1 MHTGRMVFSQL
12 MDVVS
17 MQDFR
22 SCVVRY
28 GGEWRVR
35 RFSCWDQFLCMV
47 FAQLTHRESL
57 RDIELSLRAVQRNL
71 YHAGIRARVARN
83 TLANANRHRDWRI
96 WQDLALGLID
106 QARALY
112 AGDPLAVDLA
122 GTVYAF
128 DSTMIDLCLTLFP
141 WAPFERSRGA
151 VKLHTMLDLRGNIP
165 TMCVITHG
173 RVHDVTV
180 LDWIPFEPG
189 AIYVLDRGYVS
200 YARLWRIQQARAG
213 FVIRAQRNLK
223 ATVVAT
229 HPVDSATGVLED
241 QTIVLAIPHSRSR
254 YPDQL
259 RRICYHDRE
268 NDRTLTYLSNL
279 FTLPARTIADLY
291 RERWQIE
298 CFFKWIKQ
306 HLRIKRFY
314 GTNKNAV
321 KTQIWIAI
329 TTYLL
334 VAILKKQL
342 QLEPSPYQIL
352 QILGISL
359 FERVPIKQLFSN
371 KHATLFTDHD
381 SNQLSFLNF

>member
-12 MDVVS
+12 TDLVS
-17 MQDFR
+17 VQDFH
-22 SCVVRY
+22 SCVARY
-28 GGEWRVR
+28 SGEYRVR

-57 RDIELSLRAVQRNL
+57 RDIEVSLRAVQRNL
-71 YHAGIRARVARN
+71 YHAGFRSLVARN
-83 TLANANRHRDWRI
+83 TLANANSRRDWHI

-106 QARALY
+106 RARALY

-128 DSTMIDLCLTLFP
+128 DSTMIDLCLSLFP
-141 WAPFERSRGA
+141 WAPYERSRGA
-151 VKLHTMLDLRGNIP
+151 VKMHTLLDLRGNIP
-165 TMCVITHG
+165 TLCVITHG

-180 LDWIPFEPG
+180 LDWIPLEPG

-200 YARLWRIQQARAG
+200 YARLWRIQQARAS

-223 ATVVAT
+223 AIVVAK
-229 HPVDSATGVLED
+229 HPVDSATGVQED
-241 QTIVLAIPHSRSR
+241 QTIVLAIAHSRQR

-259 RRICYHDRE
+259 RRICYHDPE
-268 NDRTLTYLSNL
+268 NDRTLTYLTNL

-342 QLEPSPYQIL
+342 NLEPSPYQIL

-359 FERVPIKQLFSN
+359 FERVPIKQLLNS
-371 KHATLFTDHD
+371 KHSAQFENHD
-381 SNQLSFLNF
+381 SNQLNFLNF